1 MLTTGDKLKT
11 NVRSNVIH
19 NETTVKLLDK
29 TVDNKNLFSVTY

>member
-11 NVRSNVIH
+11 NVGSNVIR